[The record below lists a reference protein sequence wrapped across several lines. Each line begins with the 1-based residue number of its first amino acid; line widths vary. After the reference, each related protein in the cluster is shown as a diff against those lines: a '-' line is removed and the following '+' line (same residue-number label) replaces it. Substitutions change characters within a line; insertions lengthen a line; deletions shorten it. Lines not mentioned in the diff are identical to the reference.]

1 MCFILAQERRE
12 HMEDK
17 NTVFS
22 AFVTNLGKYNE
33 GCLIGK
39 WVEFPTTQ
47 EVMKEV
53 LAEIGINEEY
63 EEYFITDYDSNVTG
77 LTDNLGEYENLSV
90 LNYLA
95 HRVQEEVYDID
106 MFESILEY
114 GEHTGSAEE
123 LINLTYN
130 LDSFYYMSD
139 VSNDYDLG
147 YAWVH
152 NMGIY
157 DKELKEMGR
166 LADYID
172 FESYGRDIRIEE
184 GGVFTDAGGYIS
196 MSDTFTEYFDS
207 CEDEV
212 PEEYR
217 L

>member
-1 MCFILAQERRE
+1 
-12 HMEDK
+12 MEDN

-22 AFVTNLGKYNE
+22 AFITNLGKYNE
-33 GCLIGK
+33 GYLVGK

-47 EVMKEV
+47 EHMKEV

-63 EEYFITDYDSNVTG
+63 EEYFITDYESNVSG
-77 LTDNLGEYENLSV
+77 LTENLGEYENVNL

-95 HRVQEEVYDID
+95 HKVQEEVCDLS

-123 LINLTYN
+123 LINLTDN
-130 LDSFYYMSD
+130 LDKFYFMPEVANES
-139 VSNDYDLG
+139 DLG

-152 NMGIY
+152 NMGMY
-157 DKELKEMGR
+157 DEELKKMGN

-172 FESYGRDIRIEE
+172 YEAYGRDISLEE

-196 MSDTFTEYFDS
+196 RNNDTFTEYFDS
-207 CEDEV
+207 CKDSV
-212 PEEYR
+212 PEECR

>member
-1 MCFILAQERRE
+1 
-12 HMEDK
+12 MED

-33 GCLIGK
+33 GYLVGK
-39 WVEFPTTQ
+39 WVEFPTTP
-47 EVMKEV
+47 EHMKEV

-63 EEYFITDYDSNVTG
+63 EEYFITDYESKVTG
-77 LTDNLGEYENLSV
+77 LTDSLGEYENLSV

-95 HRVQEEVYDID
+95 HRVQEEVYDIS

-114 GEHTGSAEE
+114 GEHIGSAEE

-130 LDSFYYMSD
+130 LDRFYYMSD
-139 VSNDYDLG
+139 VENDYDLG
-147 YAWVH
+147 YAWVY

-172 FESYGRDIRIEE
+172 FEAYGRDIRIEE
-184 GGVFTDAGGYIS
+184 GGMFTDAGGYIS
-196 MSDTFTEYFDS
+196 MSNDTFTEYFDS

>member
-1 MCFILAQERRE
+1 
-12 HMEDK
+12 MED

-39 WVEFPTTQ
+39 WVEFPTTP
-47 EVMKEV
+47 EHMKEV

-63 EEYFITDYDSNVTG
+63 EEYFITDYESNVTG
-77 LTDNLGEYENLSV
+77 LTDSLGEYENLSV

-130 LDSFYYMSD
+130 LDRFYYMSD
-139 VSNDYDLG
+139 VENDYDLG
-147 YAWVH
+147 YAWVY

-172 FESYGRDIRIEE
+172 FEAYGRDIRIEE
-184 GGVFTDAGGYIS
+184 GGMFTDAGGYIS
-196 MSDTFTEYFDS
+196 MSNDTFTEYFDS